1 MEKDDYYSRPEWSF
15 SQMKYIITDG
25 IDYAVA
31 AKRGLLPPPASK
43 AIDIGSLAHEEL
55 LKQGGSNEFVVSPYP
70 NFLTKEARAW
80 KAEQTLP
87 IINEKEFE
95 QLNSIC
101 EAVKTHPLY
110 SALLCGDGIENEKA
124 MFGKIQGLP
133 IRGKA
138 DAIKKTEDGF
148 IICDLKTTAQFS
160 DWKYKAFRS
169 CYDLQSLIYS
179 ALTGSYKT
187 TKFYFMVVETV
198 APYRTAVMLAG
209 ENFTDS
215 GEVKLLKCIDEIVK
229 FGDREIDFHQN
240 KTLDNVIELGDFSN
254 QKERENGK

>member
-1 MEKDDYYSRPEWSF
+1 
-15 SQMKYIITDG
+15 
-25 IDYAVA
+25 
-31 AKRGLLPPPASK
+31 
-43 AIDIGSLAHEEL
+43 
-55 LKQGGSNEFVVSPYP
+55 
-70 NFLTKEARAW
+70 
-80 KAEQTLP
+80 
-87 IINEKEFE
+87 
-95 QLNSIC
+95 
-101 EAVKTHPLY
+101 
-110 SALLCGDGIENEKA
+110 

-160 DWKYKAFRS
+160 DWKYKAFRM
-169 CYDLQSLIYS
+169 CYDMQALIYS
-179 ALTGSYKT
+179 ALTGQFKN

-215 GEVKLLKCIDEIVK
+215 GESKLLKCIDEIVK

-240 KTLDNVIELGDFSN
+240 KTLDSVVELGDFSN
-254 QKERENGK
+254 

>member
-15 SQMKYIITDG
+15 SQMKNIITEG

-31 AKRGLLPPPASK
+31 AKRGLLPPPDNK
-43 AIDIGSLAHEEL
+43 AIDIGQLIHGEL
-55 LKQGGSNEFVVSPYP
+55 LKQGTSGQFVVSPYS
-70 NFLTKEARAW
+70 NFRTKEAREW
-80 KAEQTLP
+80 RDTQTLL
-87 IINEKEFE
+87 IITEEDFE
-95 QLNSIC
+95 RLSNSCGAII
-101 EAVKTHPLY
+101 THPLY
-110 SALLCGDGIENEKA
+110 STLLCGDGIENEKA

-160 DWKYKAFRS
+160 DWKYKAFRM
-169 CYDLQSLIYS
+169 CYDMQALIYS
-179 ALTGSYKT
+179 ALTGQFKN

-215 GEVKLLKCIDEIVK
+215 GEAKLLKCIDEIVK

-240 KTLDNVIELGDFSN
+240 KTLDDVIELGDFSN
-254 QKERENGK
+254 

>member
-1 MEKDDYYSRPEWSF
+1 MSKDPYYDRPEWSF
-15 SQMKYIITDG
+15 SQMKNIITDG

-31 AKRGLLPPPASK
+31 VKKGLLPQPDGK
-43 AIDIGSLAHEEL
+43 AIEFGLLIHDEL
-55 LKQGGSNEFVVSPYP
+55 LKQGNSNNFVVSPYKDYR
-70 NFLTKEARAW
+70 TKKAQDW

-87 IINEKEFE
+87 IISEKEFD
-95 QLNSIC
+95 QIVNTC
-101 EAVKTHPLY
+101 EAVKSHPLY
-110 SALLCGDGIENEKA
+110 STLLCGDGIENEKV
-124 MFGKIQGLP
+124 MLGKINGFQ

-160 DWKYKAFRS
+160 DWKYKAFRM
-169 CYDLQSLIYS
+169 CYDMQALIYS
-179 ALTGSYKT
+179 ALTGQFKN

-215 GEVKLLKCIDEIVK
+215 GESKLLKCIDEIVK

-254 QKERENGK
+254 

>member
-1 MEKDDYYSRPEWSF
+1 
-15 SQMKYIITDG
+15 
-25 IDYAVA
+25 
-31 AKRGLLPPPASK
+31 
-43 AIDIGSLAHEEL
+43 
-55 LKQGGSNEFVVSPYP
+55 
-70 NFLTKEARAW
+70 
-80 KAEQTLP
+80 
-87 IINEKEFE
+87 
-95 QLNSIC
+95 
-101 EAVKTHPLY
+101 
-110 SALLCGDGIENEKA
+110 

-160 DWKYKAFRS
+160 DWKYKAFRM
-169 CYDLQSLIYS
+169 CYDMQALIYS
-179 ALTGSYKT
+179 ALTGRFKN

-215 GEVKLLKCIDEIVK
+215 GETKLLKCIDEIVK

-240 KTLDNVIELGDFSN
+240 KTLDDVYELGDFSN
-254 QKERENGK
+254 